1 MHSKIKGN
9 IGQFAASLALA
20 QLGFSVFSEEGDIS
34 KIDLVA
40 EKNGKLLRFQ
50 CKAITPVSG
59 CLRLPLRKS
68 GPGYK
73 FTYQPDMFD
82 YFAICDLSDGCVYA
96 VKSDVLRK
104 TVNTLTLRKQPSKNG
119 QAKNVHAAA
128 DYAINKV
135 FAGYAGV

>member
-1 MHSKIKGN
+1 M
-9 IGQFAASLALA
+9 ALR
-20 QLGFSVFSEEGDIS
+20 E
-34 KIDLVA
+34 IDLVA

-50 CKAITPVSG
+50 CKAITFVSG

-73 FTYQPDMFD
+73 FAYQPDMFD

-128 DYAINKV
+128 NYEISKV
-135 FAGYAGV
+135 LTDWR